1 MNAIVKRFLLDTNIL
16 ITPYQNYYPFD
27 MASHYWR
34 QISGHIKSGNIII
47 LDKVFI
53 EAQKGEDELSEW
65 MKNEIP
71 EQYSHRS
78 PDVIKS
84 YRSVLDYIQTCGLYK
99 ECALR
104 KWADNETA
112 DAWLIA
118 TAMVSELCIV
128 TLEARSGGLS
138 KSFPSKEAKIP
149 DVCDHFRVETIS
161 LFEMMRR
168 LKISLS

>member
-27 MASHYWR
+27 MAPHYWE
-34 QISGHIKSGNIII
+34 QISDYIKRGNIVI

-53 EAQKGEDELSEW
+53 EAQKGDDQLSEW
-65 MKNEIP
+65 MKNEIT
-71 EQYSHRS
+71 EQYNHKS
-78 PDVIKS
+78 PDVIHS
-84 YRSVLDYIQTCGLYK
+84 YGSVLDYIQTCGLYK
-99 ECALR
+99 ESALR
-104 KWADNETA
+104 MWADNETA

-138 KSFPSKEAKIP
+138 KSLPSKEAKIP
-149 DVCDHFRVETIS
+149 DVCDHFGVETIS